1 MDENNLQVLYI
12 VLISIVIALVLIC
25 LIFSILA
32 NHNARKAKKALKD
45 TSLKLAADVTYD
57 SDNFGECLKITVY
70 NSNFRDIVLHDFGFK
85 YKNQMVSFID
95 EFAERK
101 ATKGK
106 VVVPSRSSIT
116 YKVNPERLERFVVS
130 HNFNASSIDTI
141 YLFAVDSIG
150 VSASCKDK
158 ELTKVFIARQKAR
171 LKLAKRKLHDEKV
184 EKYKQEHDGNIPISD
199 SFYRAF
205 HKKEIKI
212 PEIRA
217 KANSFIPDKTKTP
230 SNMNTSNY
238 NYSSP
243 SNLKDPDIDTSRYN
257 GEEFGERKMDTK
269 DMKVTFLDL
278 DMPLKSKDVSDNK
291 K

>member
-1 MDENNLQVLYI
+1 MEENKAQILLI
-12 VLISIVIALVLIC
+12 ILISIVIALVLLC
-25 LIFSILA
+25 LVFSILA
-32 NHNARKAKKALKD
+32 NRNARKAKKALRD
-45 TSLKLAADVTYD
+45 TSLKLTADVTYD
-57 SDNFGECLKITVY
+57 SDNLGETLKITVY
-70 NSNFRDIVLHDFGFK
+70 NSNFRDIVLHDFGFR

-158 ELTKVFIARQKAR
+158 ELTKVFVARQKAR
-171 LKLAKRKLHDEKV
+171 LKLAKRKIHDEKV
-184 EKYKQEHDGNIPISD
+184 EKYKQDHDGNLPISD
-199 SFYRAF
+199 SIYKAF
-205 HKKEIKI
+205 HKKQIKV

-217 KANSFIPDKTKTP
+217 KANSLISDNTKT
-230 SNMNTSNY
+230 SNNVNSSRF

-243 SNLKDPDIDTSRYN
+243 SNLKDPEIDISGYN
-257 GEEFGERKMDTK
+257 GEESSERKTDTK

-278 DMPLKSKDVSDNK
+278 DLPLKSKDVNEK